1 MFRKRVYTGTATYWL
16 SISWN
21 SCLALTTQLFPTFCL
36 QSQIKKKRIST
47 WPQNSVCRNSSYL
60 SIFLDLNLDVDITTN
75 IYTNLYN
82 PNKWKLILRNKNTAF
97 TSFKSSPPFFIPT
110 TATTVMWEVKL
121 RTAADVW
128 KSQFCLLNKTLFL
141 SFVLIHLLPL
151 AVYLIIV
158 LPAPQIS
165 NAGFMVSSAQCESM
179 SLLQS
184 NWNNTNPFWT
194 NVQALLTKIKN
205 SYKGRS

>member
-36 QSQIKKKRIST
+36 QRQIKKKWIST

-60 SIFLDLNLDVDITTN
+60 SILLDLNLDVDITTN

-82 PNKWKLILRNKNTAF
+82 PNTWKLMLRNNNAAF

-110 TATTVMWEVKL
+110 TATTVMWEAKL
-121 RTAADVW
+121 RTAAVVW
-128 KSQFCLLNKTLFL
+128 KSQFCMLNKTLFIL
-141 SFVLIHLLPL
+141 CTYP
-151 AVYLIIV
+151 
-158 LPAPQIS
+158 
-165 NAGFMVSSAQCESM
+165 SSASCCIFNYCGS
-179 SLLQS
+179 SPTDL
-184 NWNNTNPFWT
+184 
-194 NVQALLTKIKN
+194 
-205 SYKGRS
+205 